1 MCATWATHSLAAL
14 TDAGL
19 PRARATGT
27 VFGLLHFDL
36 GHTMEEQARE
46 GLRAAKQWDPER
58 VVAAAGDFP
67 ELAAGLAAFETASPD
82 ERLADGVAGILDG
95 VRHRVGARKGGGDS
109 ASGAVS

>member
-1 MCATWATHSLAAL
+1 MCDLGNALLAAL

-36 GHTMEEQARE
+36 GHTMEEQAARDCVPRSS
-46 GLRAAKQWDPER
+46 GTRSGWS
-58 VVAAAGDFP
+58 AAGDFP

-82 ERLADGVAGILDG
+82 ERLADGVGGILDG
-95 VRHRVGARKGGGDS
+95 VRRRVGVRKGGGDS